1 MADKEKTSPKFED
14 PNHPLHLHHSDHPGV
29 ILVSQP
35 LAEDNYSTWS
45 RAMMMALRAKNKVGF
60 VDGSLEKPSSSS
72 AAELQQWNRCNDMV
86 KSWLLN
92 SLSREIAPSVI
103 YCDLALEIWAELKER
118 FSQVSSPHVF
128 QIEREIHNISQDT
141 MSVVTYFTKLK
152 GLWDE
157 LSSLCASPSC
167 TCGAMTEALRYQQ
180 RQRTM
185 KFLMGL
191 NEPYFIVCGQILLM
205 DPLPSVNRAYSL
217 VFQEECQREVS
228 SYKPTTLDVAALMV
242 KENLNAQEHKN
253 YKNAGKKKG
262 EKNERPKC
270 THCRWEGH
278 TIDTCYRIHGYPP
291 GHRLHKASSQ
301 PSANQ
306 VSLPMIENKASGGVM
321 LSQEQ
326 YQQLLALLSDAN
338 KSPMA
343 HNVGSTFYHVS
354 PVR

>member
-1 MADKEKTSPKFED
+1 
-14 PNHPLHLHHSDHPGV
+14 
-29 ILVSQP
+29 
-35 LAEDNYSTWS
+35 
-45 RAMMMALRAKNKVGF
+45 
-60 VDGSLEKPSSSS
+60 
-72 AAELQQWNRCNDMV
+72 
-86 KSWLLN
+86 
-92 SLSREIAPSVI
+92 
-103 YCDLALEIWAELKER
+103 
-118 FSQVSSPHVF
+118 
-128 QIEREIHNISQDT
+128 

-157 LSSLCASPSC
+157 LSSLCAIPSC
-167 TCGAMTEALRYQQ
+167 TCGAMTEALHYQQ

-191 NEPYFIVCGQILLM
+191 NESYFAVCGQILLM

-217 VFQEECQREVS
+217 VLQEERQREVS
-228 SYKPTTLDVAALMV
+228 FYKPTTLDVAALMV
-242 KENLNAQEHKN
+242 KENLNAQERKN

-306 VSLPMIENKASGGVM
+306 VSLPMIENKASSGLM

-326 YQQLLALLSDAN
+326 YQQLLSLLSDAN

-343 HNVGSTFYHVS
+343 HNVGSTSTMSHLS
-354 PVR
+354 GKAICLSSSLDHTPWNLDSGATDHMVRSLSYLTSSTPIRDQTISSEADPATPCLSKKG